1 MTITIERKRG
11 LGTGAVFFSIFG
23 AFWLTGG
30 TELAF
35 GKKMLPIDV
44 AIWIVGFLIFLAA
57 LHVIRANKPPTGD
70 AALEA
75 KKARHGKGF
84 MIVNIIQYT
93 TIFLMVQV
101 LNAKGLGDWVIP
113 GVMLVVGLHFFPLAK
128 LFSYGAHHVTGA
140 ALVALALI
148 YPFAG
153 SGPLDPVGCFGA
165 GFILWGTAVFGL
177 ARASTGAR
185 ARG

>member
-11 LGTGAVFFSIFG
+11 LGIGAIFFSFFG
-23 AFWLTGG
+23 ALWLTGG
-30 TELAF
+30 TELAY
-35 GKKMLPIDV
+35 GKKMFPLEA
-44 AIWIVGFLIFLAA
+44 AIWIVGSLIFLAA
-57 LHVIRANKPPTGD
+57 LQVIRSNKLPIGD
-70 AALEA
+70 AALQA

-84 MIVNIIQYT
+84 MIVNIIQYA

-101 LNAKGLGDWVIP
+101 LNAKGHGDWVIP
-113 GVMLVVGLHFFPLAK
+113 GVMLVIGLHFFPLAR
-128 LFSYGAHHVTGA
+128 LFSYTAHHVTGA

-165 GFILWGTAVFGL
+165 GLILWGAAVFGL
-177 ARASTGAR
+177 GKASTAAGAR
-185 ARG
+185 A